1 MSKFKIGDRVKYVGT
16 SSQLKGKVGTVV
28 DVINY
33 KAIGDLSDI
42 GVVFDE
48 YLPFCH
54 GLGGRCPVGH
64 GWWSGCAELKLL
76 SEHRFNVIIT
86 SVGDTTTAKLL
97 HGKKV
102 EKEVSV
108 KRYHKDVYSEEAAVE
123 AVCKKLFGDD
133 KPKEDTEPEGIN
145 CKAVCLYDCNVGG
158 LTFTRG
164 KIYEFSDGRCIDDAG
179 DWIPALTSPKITQF
193 DDPRFKNS
201 FIKLVDEDEE
211 SGRYSF

>member
-1 MSKFKIGDRVKYVGT
+1 MSKFKIGDRVKYVR
-16 SSQLKGKVGTVV
+16 KIPEFEGKVGTIVYV
-28 DVINY
+28 ANNDC
-33 KAIGDLSDI
+33 

-48 YLPFCH
+48 YIPFCH
-54 GLGGRCPVGH
+54 SLGGLCAFGH
-64 GWWSGCAELKLL
+64 GWCCLYEDLELI

-86 SVGDTTTAKLL
+86 SAGDTTTAKLL

-123 AVCKKLFGDD
+123 AVCKKLFVKD
-133 KPKEDTEPEGIN
+133 KPKEDTEPMGIN

-164 KIYEFSDGRCIDDAG
+164 KIYEFSDGRCVDDAG
-179 DWIPALTSPKITQF
+179 DWIPALTSPMITQF
-193 DDPRFKNS
+193 DDPRFKYS
-201 FIKLVDEDEE
+201 FIKLVDEDE
-211 SGRYSF
+211 

>member
-1 MSKFKIGDRVKYVGT
+1 MSKFKIGDRVMYIG
-16 SSQLKGKVGTVV
+16 QIPELKGKVGTVASLETLGR
-28 DVINY
+28 Y
-33 KAIGDLSDI
+33 

-54 GLGGRCPVGH
+54 SLGGLCPFGYGRWCNIVDL
-64 GWWSGCAELKLL
+64 ELL

-108 KRYHKDVYSEEAAVE
+108 KRYHKDDYSEEAAAL
-123 AVCKKLFGDD
+123 AVCKKLFGAD
-133 KPKEDTEPEGIN
+133 KPEEDTEPMGIN

-164 KIYEFSDGRCIDDAG
+164 KIYEFSDGRCVDDAG
-179 DWIPALTSPKITQF
+179 DWIPALTSPMITQF
-193 DDPRFKNS
+193 DAPSFKNL
-201 FIKLVDEDEE
+201 FVKLVDEDE
-211 SGRYSF
+211 

>member
-1 MSKFKIGDRVKYVGT
+1 MSEFKIGDRVKYVRKIPE
-16 SSQLKGKVGTVV
+16 LEGKVGTVV
-28 DVINY
+28 RLESPN
-33 KAIGDLSDI
+33 SC

-48 YLPFCH
+48 YSRYFH
-54 GLGGRCPVGH
+54 SLGGLCPVGH
-64 GWWSGCAELKLL
+64 GLWCNNTDLELI

-123 AVCKKLFGDD
+123 AVCEKLFGKD
-133 KPKEDTEPEGIN
+133 KPKEDAKPMGIN
-145 CKAVCLYDCNVGG
+145 CKAVCLLDCNIDGF
-158 LTFTRG
+158 TFTRG
-164 KIYEFSDGRCIDDAG
+164 KIYEFSDGRCISDFE
-179 DWIPALTSPKITQF
+179 DWYPAPIAPKITRF

-201 FIKLVDEDEE
+201 FIKLVDEDEQY
-211 SGRYSF
+211 GRYSF